1 VTPTARRAL
10 GITAAA
16 GLVGTVL
23 AANAATEHY
32 GVVPVGFGLTATAG
46 TLAAGLALG
55 LRDIV
60 QDTLGR
66 RVVVALILAG
76 AALSWWVAPALAVA
90 SATAFL
96 ISELAD
102 FAVYTPLRG
111 RAAMGG
117 RRWFGAVAASNVVG
131 ALLDT
136 VLFLGIA
143 FGVAA
148 LTPAALSGQ
157 LVGKG
162 WATLALLL
170 AVPLIREAV
179 RRALPRDPVR
189 A

>member
-1 VTPTARRAL
+1 
-10 GITAAA
+10 
-16 GLVGTVL
+16 
-23 AANAATEHY
+23 
-32 GVVPVGFGLTATAG
+32 
-46 TLAAGLALG
+46 
-55 LRDIV
+55 
-60 QDTLGR
+60 
-66 RVVVALILAG
+66 
-76 AALSWWVAPALAVA
+76 VAPALAVA